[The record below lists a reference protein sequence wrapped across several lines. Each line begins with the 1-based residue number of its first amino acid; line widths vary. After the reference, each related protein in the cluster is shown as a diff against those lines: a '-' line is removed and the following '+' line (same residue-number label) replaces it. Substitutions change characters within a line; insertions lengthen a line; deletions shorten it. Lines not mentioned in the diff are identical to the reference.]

1 MERRM
6 WETRFDPAISGPWRC
21 DLCSAPTEPCPMGA
35 CTQPGVIH
43 APHGD
48 TLGVFPSP
56 VGQWAV
62 RSGRGSADAGAVTY
76 PIGRMREAPWGGDR
90 DPRSGGTRKPPF
102 ACVGARVRESKHAG
116 VVRTCGD

>member
-1 MERRM
+1 M
-6 WETRFDPAISGPWRC
+6 WETRFDPTISGPWHC
-21 DLCSAPTEPCPMGA
+21 DLCSAQTEPCPMGA

-56 VGQWAV
+56 VGPWVV

-76 PIGRMREAPWGGDR
+76 PIGRMREAPRGV
-90 DPRSGGTRKPPF
+90 TAKPPF
-102 ACVGARVRESKHAG
+102 ACVRARVREPKHAG